1 MKKTILSFVFLL
13 IIVSVNAQETTN
25 DSIKLWTK
33 KGNISLLF
41 NQTAFN
47 NKWLGGGTS
56 NLAGNFG
63 LNYDFNYKKG
73 DIVWDN
79 KFIAAYGLT
88 KVKGSQTSK
97 TDDRLELNSL
107 LGKKAKGDWYYSLFF
122 NFKTQMDVG
131 YDKDG
136 NTISHFFS
144 PAYFQLGPG
153 MLWKKSNHLSVNFSP
168 ATAKLIIVHP
178 HFTDLST
185 SFGVLQGDSSRFE
198 FGASISGYYKFIVMA
213 NISIENRINLYS
225 NYLDQPQNVDID
237 YQMNILMRINKYVSA
252 NLALQGIYDDNTIKA
267 LQVREVFGL
276 SANYGF

>member
-1 MKKTILSFVFLL
+1 MKKTVLSFVFLL
-13 IIVSVNAQETTN
+13 VLVSVYAQETSN
-25 DSIKLWTK
+25 DTIKLWTK

-47 NKWLGGGTS
+47 DKWLGGGTS

-73 DIVWDN
+73 DVIWDN
-79 KFIAAYGLT
+79 KFIVAYGLA
-88 KVKGSQTSK
+88 KVKGSKISK

-107 LGKKAKGDWYYSLFF
+107 WGKKAKGDWYYSLFF
-122 NFKTQMDVG
+122 NFKTQMDAG

-153 MLWKKSNHLSVNFSP
+153 MLWKKSNNLSVNFSP

-178 HFTDLST
+178 HFTDFGP

-198 FGASISGYYKFIVMA
+198 FGASISGYYKFNVMT
-213 NISIENRINLYS
+213 NISIENRLNLYS

>member
-1 MKKTILSFVFLL
+1 MKKTVLSFVFLL
-13 IIVSVNAQETTN
+13 VVVSVNAQETSN
-25 DSIKLWTK
+25 DTIKLWTK

-47 NKWLGGGTS
+47 SKWLGGGTS

-63 LNYDFNYKKG
+63 LNYDFNYKKE
-73 DIVWDN
+73 DVIWDN
-79 KFIAAYGLT
+79 KFIVAYGLT
-88 KVKGSQTSK
+88 KVKGSKISK

-107 LGKKAKGDWYYSLFF
+107 WGKKAKGDWYYSLFF

-131 YDKDG
+131 HDEYG
-136 NTISHFFS
+136 TNISHFFS

-153 MLWKKSNHLSVNFSP
+153 MLWKKSNNLSVNFSP

-178 HFTDLST
+178 HFTDFGT
-185 SFGVLQGDSSRFE
+185 SFGVMQGDSSRFE
-198 FGASISGYYKFIVMA
+198 FGASISGYYKFNVMA
-213 NISIENRINLYS
+213 NISIENRLNLYS
-225 NYLDQPQNVDID
+225 NYLDKPQNVDID